1 MKHKL
6 GFLLLC
12 FSAAVLF
19 ISCGRNDSAEL
30 KAESSARDNEVIPVE
45 VYTVKETSWVE
56 DVTSYGTIK
65 PQDKVE
71 IFSKMPGK
79 LISLL
84 VKEGQTIKA
93 DEVVAIV
100 DRDEVG
106 AAFKPVEVKATT
118 AGKVETLFLKEGSR
132 VSPMTP
138 ILSIAKQEE
147 LKLVITP
154 FETDLAEIRVGQKV
168 IIALDAL
175 PNREFTGKVTLIK
188 STLDSRSGKGEIEIT
203 FDKDFSE
210 IRPGMFARTK
220 IIVGKKTALTIPP
233 EALKKIEGKQAVY
246 VVKEGAAKLVFVT
259 VGAQKVD
266 ALEVTKGLKRG
277 DTVITFA
284 SDVMKD
290 GSRVKIVGGIQP

>member
-6 GFLLLC
+6 GFLLIC

-19 ISCGRNDSAEL
+19 ISCSKNDSVEL
-30 KAESSARDNEVIPVE
+30 KAETSSRNNEVIPVE
-45 VYTVKETSWVE
+45 VYAVKEVLWVE
-56 DVTSYGTIK
+56 EITSYGTIK

-79 LISLL
+79 LLSLL
-84 VKEGQTIKA
+84 AKEGQTIKA

-106 AAFKPVEVKATT
+106 AAFKAVEVKATT

-138 ILSIAKQEE
+138 ILSIAKQEG

-154 FETDLAEIRVGQKV
+154 FETDFAKIRAGQKV
-168 IIALDAL
+168 IITLDAL

-188 STLDSRSGKGEIEIT
+188 STLDSRSGKGEVEIT
-203 FDKDFSE
+203 FDKNFSE

-220 IIVGKKTALTIPP
+220 IIVGKRNALTIPP

-246 VVKEGAAKLVFVT
+246 IVKEDAARLVFIT

-266 ALEVTKGLKRG
+266 ALEVTKGIKRD

-284 SDVMKD
+284 SDELKD
-290 GSRVKIVGGIQP
+290 GSQIKIVGGIQP